1 MQFNRLYLIILII
14 LFLSLLYSY
23 YYFSKSAPNFQKLW
37 GRIPESKKNIYYGS
51 IFITLVAFIIFLYY
65 LWISNSFIND
75 KTNINQTIKLFVIL
89 VIFLLL
95 SISWTPLSLYYLN
108 NKSTMLKYQIIIIM
122 FLIPLSLI
130 YPIYVLY
137 NLQDD
142 KHTLLKNITLTG
154 IVYYFLHTFILD
166 GILWCYYFF

>member
-1 MQFNRLYLIILII
+1 MQFNRIYLFIIIL
-14 LFLSLLYSY
+14 LFLTLLYSY

-37 GRIPESKKNIYYGS
+37 GRIQESKKNIYYGS

-65 LWISNSFIND
+65 LWASNSFIDD
-75 KTNINQTIKLFVIL
+75 KTGIHQTRKLFVIL

-95 SISWTPLSLYYLN
+95 SISWTPMSLYYLT
-108 NKSTMLKYQIIIIM
+108 NKSTTLKYQIILLM

-142 KHTLLKNITLTG
+142 KHKLLKNISLAG
-154 IVYYFLHTFILD
+154 IIYYFLHTFILD

>member
-1 MQFNRLYLIILII
+1 MQFNRLYLFILII
-14 LFLSLLYSY
+14 LFLTLLYSY
-23 YYFSKSAPNFQKLW
+23 YYFSKNAPNFQKLW

-65 LWISNSFIND
+65 LLISNSFIAD
-75 KTNINQTIKLFVIL
+75 TASKQITKLFVIL

-95 SISWTPLSLYYLN
+95 SISWTPMSLYYLT
-108 NKSTMLKYQIIIIM
+108 NKSTMVKYQIILIM

-137 NLQDD
+137 NLRDD
-142 KHTLLKNITLTG
+142 KQPLLKNISLAG

>member
-23 YYFSKSAPNFQKLW
+23 YYFSKNSPNFEKLW

-51 IFITLVAFIIFLYY
+51 VFITLVAFIVFLYY
-65 LWISNSFIND
+65 LSISNSFIAD
-75 KTNINQTIKLFVIL
+75 TVSKQITKLFIIL

-95 SISWTPLSLYYLN
+95 SISWTPMSLYYLT
-108 NKSTMLKYQIIIIM
+108 NKSTMVKYQIILIM

-137 NLQDD
+137 NLRDD
-142 KHTLLKNITLTG
+142 KHPLLKNISLAG